1 MVMQRLKQDY
11 KAQKEQTTEKELMTA
26 TIINDI
32 NKAIMYVDQKYWPE
46 QMKLLYQKYVKNE
59 VKKGPTKGPENLEDM
74 ERAVKYMEKSITGM
88 RDTTV
93 KAETRT
99 IVDVRKLTYQ
109 NSTLIQELNQLRMD
123 KREYEIQIKQMKKQ
137 IDALTETLNI
147 KDKSMRDIGASQ
159 SRTQK
164 SVGSL
169 RPRSNAGSRK
179 APNKL
184 IPLETKSTI
193 QDRQR
198 MVELAS
204 DIEEKNHQV
213 YFQKMEIQHLRE
225 TLSAER
231 SRSRAESIN

>member
-1 MVMQRLKQDY
+1 
-11 KAQKEQTTEKELMTA
+11 
-26 TIINDI
+26 
-32 NKAIMYVDQKYWPE
+32 
-46 QMKLLYQKYVKNE
+46 
-59 VKKGPTKGPENLEDM
+59 
-74 ERAVKYMEKSITGM
+74 
-88 RDTTV
+88 
-93 KAETRT
+93 
-99 IVDVRKLTYQ
+99 
-109 NSTLIQELNQLRMD
+109 MD

-193 QDRQR
+193 
-198 MVELAS
+198 
-204 DIEEKNHQV
+204 
-213 YFQKMEIQHLRE
+213 
-225 TLSAER
+225 
-231 SRSRAESIN
+231 